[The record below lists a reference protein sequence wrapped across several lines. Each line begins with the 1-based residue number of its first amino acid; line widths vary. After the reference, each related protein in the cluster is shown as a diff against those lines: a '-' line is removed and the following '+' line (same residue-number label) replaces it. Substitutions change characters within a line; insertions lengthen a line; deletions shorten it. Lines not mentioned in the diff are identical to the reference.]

1 MCLHLYSCLRTA
13 NFGTSPDCYICAEKD
28 HSVYSAENGLETQ
41 RTGKNRALNDLLKY
55 SWKELT
61 WSSPR
66 R

>member
-41 RTGKNRALNDLLKY
+41 RTGKNSIKRSVEIFLERVNMV
-55 SWKELT
+55 
-61 WSSPR
+61 
-66 R
+66 